1 MTEANKMRQHLLVEE
16 GVLLDLASS
25 ACQEALAFGVNEHAF
40 ERLAR
45 AVEYKCQDGATV
57 AGLAVLAER
66 KRQVEA
72 EGWTAEHDDQCGSLE
87 LAEAA
92 ACYALAPPWLDIWD
106 DEKQAMKKWQPTCPP
121 AWPWAL
127 SWWKPRS
134 RRENLVRAGALILA
148 EIERIDRAMAKQVAP

>member
-1 MTEANKMRQHLLVEE
+1 MRQHLLVEE
-16 GVLLDLASS
+16 SELLDLASR
-25 ACQEALAFGVNEHAF
+25 AYQEALAFGVNEHAF

-45 AVEYKCQDGATV
+45 SVEYKCQDGTTV

-87 LAEAA
+87 LVDAA
-92 ACYALAPPWLDIWD
+92 TCYALAPPWLDIWD

-148 EIERIDRAMAKQVAP
+148 EIERIDRSMATREAP